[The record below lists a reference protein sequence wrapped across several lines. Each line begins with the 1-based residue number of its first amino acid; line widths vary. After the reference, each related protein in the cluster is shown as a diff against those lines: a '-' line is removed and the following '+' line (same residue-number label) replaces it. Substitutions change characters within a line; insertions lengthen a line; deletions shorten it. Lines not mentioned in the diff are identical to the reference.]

1 MNTRVKRQGGQEPV
15 YFHITDTTKIANVPL
30 NKLLSHTKTKLE
42 FTTYLAQKIMK
53 QAKETQKRLV
63 VSWRCLCKGTHRNM
77 DYLNGDQE
85 EADTKMILHAID
97 ATKYGATKICICSPD
112 TDVLVLLLRRYPE
125 LCEDSVFHTG
135 TGSKQHIIPLR
146 QIVDALGKDKTAALP
161 AFHALTGADVTGSFA
176 GKGKLMG
183 WKVFIDSCD
192 EVIHGM
198 INLGLGH
205 GPSEQTIKAIEKF
218 VCQLYLPNT

>member
-1 MNTRVKRQGGQEPV
+1 MKRQGGQEPV
-15 YFHITDTTKIANVPL
+15 YFHITDTTKIANVHL
-30 NKLLSHTKTKLE
+30 KKLLSHTKTKLE
-42 FTTYLAQKIMK
+42 LTTYLPQKIMK
-53 QAKETQKRLV
+53 RANETQKRLV
-63 VSWRCLCKGTHRNM
+63 VSWGCLCKGTHRNM
-77 DYLNGDQE
+77 DYLNSDQE

-146 QIVDALGKDKTAALP
+146 PIVDALGKDKTAALP